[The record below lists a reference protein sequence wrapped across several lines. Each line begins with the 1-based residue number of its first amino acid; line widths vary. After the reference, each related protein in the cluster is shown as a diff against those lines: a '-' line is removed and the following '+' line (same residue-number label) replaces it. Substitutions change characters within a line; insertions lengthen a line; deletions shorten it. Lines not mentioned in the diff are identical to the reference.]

1 MLSTTISTGWNPVA
15 MRWPSQSTSWL
26 ADLEEAKAMAG
37 AELASAGDRMTAL
50 QDLATTEP
58 GPVGDAAAEAVVAG
72 RSAMSES
79 LGEVPA
85 TLVVTPFQS
94 GVGQGRGLQ
103 RYLSAPNLLQ
113 HMATKLQDMTDSSRP
128 EGELYALV
136 VMFVGTRYDH
146 FAATLSRFNA
156 VLPLPDLKRA
166 QNRAGRLSELE
177 TTKWELPTAGML
189 PRWGAL
195 PLEQFTITR
204 TASQV
209 MSGQLAA
216 LESFAPSSPLAD
228 LQALASRK
236 AQRSAAMDQELAN
249 LKAMFDG
256 AEADVTMTAR
266 LIGPGNAAELH
277 RELLTGQAPGH
288 EWPLSAGVMLVGSL
302 KGLSFVREM
311 VGL

>member
-1 MLSTTISTGWNPVA
+1 MTWNPVT

-26 ADLEEAKAMAG
+26 TDLEEAKTLAG
-37 AELASAGDRMTAL
+37 GELASAGDRVAAL

-58 GPVGDAAAEAVVAG
+58 GPVGAAAAAAVTAG
-72 RSAMSES
+72 RSAMNEA
-79 LGEVPA
+79 LGETPA
-85 TLVVTPFQS
+85 ALVVTPFQS

-113 HMATKLQDMTDSSRP
+113 HMATKLQDVTDSSRP
-128 EGELYALV
+128 GGEQYALV

-195 PLEQFTITR
+195 PLEQSTITR
-204 TASQV
+204 TASQA

-216 LESFAPSSPLAD
+216 LESFASSSPLAD

-236 AQRSAAMDQELAN
+236 AQRSAAKDQELAD
-249 LKAMFDG
+249 LKSMFDG

-266 LIGPGNAAELH
+266 LIGPGNAAEL
-277 RELLTGQAPGH
+277 RRDLLTGQAPGH

-302 KGLSFVREM
+302 KGLSFVREL

>member
-1 MLSTTISTGWNPVA
+1 MSWVPVT

-26 ADLEEAKAMAG
+26 ADLEEAKVLAG
-37 AELASAGDRMTAL
+37 GELASAGDRVAAL
-50 QDLATTEP
+50 QALATTNP
-58 GPVGDAAAEAVVAG
+58 GPVGAAAAAAVAAG
-72 RSAMSES
+72 RSALSEA

-103 RYLSAPNLLQ
+103 RYLSAPNLIQ
-113 HMATKLQDMTDSSRP
+113 HLAAKLDDVTDANRP
-128 EGELYALV
+128 GGEQYALV

-146 FAATLSRFNA
+146 FASSLSRFNA

-177 TTKWELPTAGML
+177 IAKWELPTAGTL
-189 PRWGAL
+189 PHWGKL
-195 PLEQFTITR
+195 PLEQSTITR
-204 TASQV
+204 AASQA
-209 MSGQLAA
+209 MSSQLAA
-216 LESFAPSSPLAD
+216 LESFAPSSPVGD

-236 AQRSAAMDQELAN
+236 AQRSAAKDQELAN
-249 LKAMFDG
+249 LKAMFDNTG
-256 AEADVTMTAR
+256 AEVTMSAR
-266 LIGPGNAAELH
+266 LIGPGNATELR
-277 RELLTGQAPGH
+277 RELLTGEAPGH

-302 KGLSFVREM
+302 KGLSFVREL

>member
-1 MLSTTISTGWNPVA
+1 
-15 MRWPSQSTSWL
+15 MRWPSNATSWL
-26 ADLEEAKAMAG
+26 SGLDAAKSMAS
-37 AELASAGDRMTAL
+37 AELSGAGDRLAAL
-50 QDLATTEP
+50 QGLATTDP
-58 GPVGDAAAEAVVAG
+58 GPVGAAAAAAVTAG
-72 RSAMSES
+72 RAALSEA

-103 RYLSAPNLLQ
+103 RYLSAPNLLR
-113 HMATKLQDMTDSSRP
+113 HLGSKLVDGTDSNRP
-128 EGELYALV
+128 GGDQYALV

-146 FAATLSRFNA
+146 FATTLSRFNA

-166 QNRAGRLSELE
+166 QNRAARLSELE
-177 TTKWELPTAGML
+177 TAKWELPSAGAL

-195 PLEQFTITR
+195 PLEQSTITR
-204 TASQV
+204 AASQA

-236 AQRSAAMDQELAN
+236 AQRAAAKDQELAS
-249 LKAMFDG
+249 LKSMFDDVP
-256 AEADVTMTAR
+256 AEVTITAR
-266 LIGPGNAAELH
+266 LLGPGNAADLR
-277 RELLTGQAPGH
+277 RELLAGDAPGH

-302 KGLSFVREM
+302 KGLSFVREL

>member
-1 MLSTTISTGWNPVA
+1 
-15 MRWPSQSTSWL
+15 MRWPSQATSWL

-37 AELASAGDRMTAL
+37 GELASAGDRVAAL
-50 QDLATTEP
+50 QGMATTDP
-58 GPVGDAAAEAVVAG
+58 GPVGAAAAAAVAAG
-72 RSAMSES
+72 RSAMSEA

-85 TLVVTPFQS
+85 ALVVTPFQS

-113 HMATKLQDMTDSSRP
+113 HLATKLQDVTDTNRP
-128 EGELYALV
+128 GGEKYALV

-146 FAATLSRFNA
+146 FATTLSRFNA

-166 QNRAGRLSELE
+166 QNRARRLSELE
-177 TTKWELPTAGML
+177 TAKWELPTAGML
-189 PRWGAL
+189 PRWGEL
-195 PLEQFTITR
+195 PLEQSTITR

-216 LESFAPSSPLAD
+216 LESFASSSPMAE

-236 AQRSAAMDQELAN
+236 AQRSAAKDQELAN
-249 LKAMFDG
+249 LKATFDG
-256 AEADVTMTAR
+256 AEADVSMTAR
-266 LIGPGNAAELH
+266 LIGPGNAAEL
-277 RELLTGQAPGH
+277 RRDLLTGQAPGH
-288 EWPLSAGVMLVGSL
+288 EWPLAAGVMLVGSL
-302 KGLSFVREM
+302 KGLSFVREL

>member
-1 MLSTTISTGWNPVA
+1 MSWNPVT
-15 MRWPSQSTSWL
+15 MRWPSNATSWL
-26 ADLEEAKAMAG
+26 SGLDAAKSMAS
-37 AELASAGDRMTAL
+37 AELSGAGDRLAAL
-50 QDLATTEP
+50 QGLATTDP
-58 GPVGDAAAEAVVAG
+58 GPVGAAAAAAVTAG
-72 RSAMSES
+72 RAALSEA

-103 RYLSAPNLLQ
+103 RYLSAPNLLR
-113 HMATKLQDMTDSSRP
+113 HLGSKLVDGTDSNRP
-128 EGELYALV
+128 GGDQYALV

-146 FAATLSRFNA
+146 FATTLSRFNA

-166 QNRAGRLSELE
+166 QNRAARLSELE
-177 TTKWELPTAGML
+177 TAKWELPSAGAL

-195 PLEQFTITR
+195 PLEQSTITR
-204 TASQV
+204 AASQA

-236 AQRSAAMDQELAN
+236 AQRAAAKDQELAS
-249 LKAMFDG
+249 LKSMFDDVP
-256 AEADVTMTAR
+256 AEVTITAR
-266 LIGPGNAAELH
+266 LLGPGNAADLR
-277 RELLTGQAPGH
+277 RELLAGDAPGH

-302 KGLSFVREM
+302 KGLSFVREL

>member
-1 MLSTTISTGWNPVA
+1 MTWNPVT
-15 MRWPSQSTSWL
+15 MRWPSQATSWL

-37 AELASAGDRMTAL
+37 GELTSAGDRVTAL
-50 QDLATTEP
+50 QGMATTNP
-58 GPVGDAAAEAVVAG
+58 GPVGEAAAAAVAAG
-72 RSAMSES
+72 RSAMSEA

-85 TLVVTPFQS
+85 ALVVTPFQS

-113 HMATKLQDMTDSSRP
+113 HLATKLQDVTDTNRP
-128 EGELYALV
+128 GGEQYAMV

-146 FAATLSRFNA
+146 FANTLSRFNA

-177 TTKWELPTAGML
+177 TAKWELPTAGML
-189 PRWGAL
+189 PRWGEL
-195 PLEQFTITR
+195 PLEQSTITR
-204 TASQV
+204 AASQL

-216 LESFAPSSPLAD
+216 LESFASSSPLAD

-236 AQRSAAMDQELAN
+236 AQRSAAKDQALAN

-256 AEADVTMTAR
+256 AQADVTMTAR
-266 LIGPGNAAELH
+266 LIGPGNAAEL
-277 RELLTGQAPGH
+277 RRDLLTGQAPGH

-302 KGLSFVREM
+302 KGLSFVREL

>member
-1 MLSTTISTGWNPVA
+1 MTWNPVT
-15 MRWPSQSTSWL
+15 MRWPSQATSWL

-37 AELASAGDRMTAL
+37 GELASAGDRVAAL
-50 QDLATTEP
+50 QGMATTDP
-58 GPVGDAAAEAVVAG
+58 GPVGAAAAAAVAAG
-72 RSAMSES
+72 RSAMSEA

-85 TLVVTPFQS
+85 ALVVTPFQS

-113 HMATKLQDMTDSSRP
+113 HLATKLQDVTDTNRP
-128 EGELYALV
+128 GGEQYALV

-146 FAATLSRFNA
+146 FATTLSRFNA

-177 TTKWELPTAGML
+177 TAKWELPTAGML
-189 PRWGAL
+189 PRWGEL
-195 PLEQFTITR
+195 PLEQSTITR
-204 TASQV
+204 AASQV

-216 LESFAPSSPLAD
+216 LESFASSSPLAD

-236 AQRSAAMDQELAN
+236 AQRSAAKDQALAN

-256 AEADVTMTAR
+256 AQADVTMTAR
-266 LIGPGNAAELH
+266 LIGPGNAAEL
-277 RELLTGQAPGH
+277 RRDLLTGQAPGH

-302 KGLSFVREM
+302 KGLSFVREL

>member
-1 MLSTTISTGWNPVA
+1 MTWNPVT
-15 MRWPSQSTSWL
+15 MRWPSQTTSWL

-37 AELASAGDRMTAL
+37 GELTSAGDRVTAL
-50 QDLATTEP
+50 QGMATTNP
-58 GPVGDAAAEAVVAG
+58 GPVGEAAAAAVAAG
-72 RSAMSES
+72 RSAMSEA

-85 TLVVTPFQS
+85 ALVVTPFQS

-113 HMATKLQDMTDSSRP
+113 HLATKLQDVTDTNRP
-128 EGELYALV
+128 GGEQYALV

-146 FAATLSRFNA
+146 FAATLSRFNT

-177 TTKWELPTAGML
+177 TAKWELPTAGML
-189 PRWGAL
+189 PRWGEL
-195 PLEQFTITR
+195 PLEQSTITR
-204 TASQV
+204 AASQV

-216 LESFAPSSPLAD
+216 LESFASSSPLAD

-236 AQRSAAMDQELAN
+236 AQRSAAKDQALAN

-256 AEADVTMTAR
+256 AQADVTMTAR
-266 LIGPGNAAELH
+266 LIGPGNAAEL
-277 RELLTGQAPGH
+277 RRDLLTGQAPGH

-302 KGLSFVREM
+302 KGLSFVREL

>member
-1 MLSTTISTGWNPVA
+1 MTWNPVT
-15 MRWPSQSTSWL
+15 MRWPSQATSWL

-37 AELASAGDRMTAL
+37 GELASAGDRVAAL
-50 QDLATTEP
+50 QGMATTDP
-58 GPVGDAAAEAVVAG
+58 GPVGAAAAAAVAAG
-72 RSAMSES
+72 RSAMSEA

-85 TLVVTPFQS
+85 ALVVTPFQS

-113 HMATKLQDMTDSSRP
+113 HLATKLQDVTDTNRP
-128 EGELYALV
+128 GGEKYALV

-146 FAATLSRFNA
+146 FATTLSRFNA

-166 QNRAGRLSELE
+166 QNRARRLSELE
-177 TTKWELPTAGML
+177 TAKWELPTAGML
-189 PRWGAL
+189 PRWGEL
-195 PLEQFTITR
+195 PLEQSTITR

-216 LESFAPSSPLAD
+216 LESFASSSPMAE

-236 AQRSAAMDQELAN
+236 AQRSAAKDQELAN
-249 LKAMFDG
+249 LKATFDG
-256 AEADVTMTAR
+256 AEADVSMTAR
-266 LIGPGNAAELH
+266 LIGPGNAAEL
-277 RELLTGQAPGH
+277 RRDLLTGQAPGH
-288 EWPLSAGVMLVGSL
+288 EWPLAAGVMLVGSL
-302 KGLSFVREM
+302 KGLSFVREL

>member
-1 MLSTTISTGWNPVA
+1 MTWYPVT
-15 MRWPSQSTSWL
+15 MRWPSQATSWL

-37 AELASAGDRMTAL
+37 GELTSAGDRVTAL
-50 QDLATTEP
+50 QGMATTNP
-58 GPVGDAAAEAVVAG
+58 GPVGEAAAAAVAAG
-72 RSAMSES
+72 RSAMSEA

-85 TLVVTPFQS
+85 ALVVTPFQS

-113 HMATKLQDMTDSSRP
+113 HLATKLQDVTDTNRP
-128 EGELYALV
+128 GGEQYALV

-146 FAATLSRFNA
+146 FANTLSRFNA

-177 TTKWELPTAGML
+177 TAKWELPTAGML
-189 PRWGAL
+189 PRWGEL
-195 PLEQFTITR
+195 PLEQSTITR
-204 TASQV
+204 AASQV

-216 LESFAPSSPLAD
+216 LESFASSSPLAD

-236 AQRSAAMDQELAN
+236 AQRSAAKDQELAN

-256 AEADVTMTAR
+256 AQADVTMTAR
-266 LIGPGNAAELH
+266 LIGPGNAAEL
-277 RELLTGQAPGH
+277 RRDLLTGQAPGH

-302 KGLSFVREM
+302 KGLSFVREL

>member
-1 MLSTTISTGWNPVA
+1 MTWNPVT
-15 MRWPSQSTSWL
+15 MRWPSQATSWL
-26 ADLEEAKAMAG
+26 ADLEQAKAMAG
-37 AELASAGDRMTAL
+37 SELASAGDRVAAL
-50 QDLATTEP
+50 QDLATTNP
-58 GPVGDAAAEAVVAG
+58 GPVGEAAAAAVAAG
-72 RSAMSES
+72 RSALGEA

-85 TLVVTPFQS
+85 ALVVTPFQS

-113 HMATKLQDMTDSSRP
+113 HLATKLEDVTDANRP
-128 EGELYALV
+128 GGEQYALI

-146 FAATLSRFNA
+146 FATTLSRFNA

-177 TTKWELPTAGML
+177 TAKWELPTAGTL

-195 PLEQFTITR
+195 PLEQSTITR
-204 TASQV
+204 AASQA

-216 LESFAPSSPLAD
+216 LESFASSSPLAD

-236 AQRSAAMDQELAN
+236 AQRSSAKDQELAS

-256 AEADVTMTAR
+256 ATADVTMTAR
-266 LIGPGNAAELH
+266 LIGPGNAAEL
-277 RELLTGQAPGH
+277 RRDLLTGQAPSH

-302 KGLSFVREM
+302 IGLSFVREL